1 MAFINLLHEALPSH
15 KIFALL
21 TALAVGAF
29 ILSGGALAIY
39 RLYFSPLAVIPGPKL
54 AALTQYYEAY
64 YDLISGGGGN
74 FTHQIKKMHDLY
86 GMFLMLDMLSGIAAL
101 HVEGPIVRINPFEIH
116 IDDPEYYETVYA
128 TGASFSKLKLVENRF
143 NMPQSTFST
152 AHSKLH
158 KPRRAALAPFFS
170 TRKMQGHG
178 PFVQSLVD
186 KICDRF
192 KREYAGQGIPVV
204 LNDVFGALSGDV
216 ITNLAFARSY
226 DLIGTENWESPF
238 TIAVSNMV
246 TTSHWMTHFA
256 WIIPAM
262 NCIPDKLLMAFSS
275 KFKPII
281 VFRRVDALTCW
292 LVASTADSS

>member
-1 MAFINLLHEALPSH
+1 MTFLNLLYEALPSH
-15 KIFALL
+15 QSFALV
-21 TALAVGAF
+21 TTLAVGAS
-29 ILSGGALAIY
+29 ILSGGALAIS
-39 RLYFSPLAVIPGPKL
+39 RLYFSPLAAIPGPKL

-74 FTHQIKKMHDLY
+74 FTRRIKKMHDVY
-86 GMFLMLDMLSGIAAL
+86 GMFFVIDMLSGVGAL
-101 HVEGPIVRINPFEIH
+101 HIEGPIVRINPFEIH

-128 TGASFSKLKLVENRF
+128 TGASFSKWKWFENRF

-178 PFVQSLVD
+178 PFIQSLVD
-186 KICDRF
+186 KICGRF
-192 KREYAGQGIPVV
+192 KKEYAGQGIPVV

-262 NCIPDKLLMAFSS
+262 NCIPDKLLMALSP
-275 KFKPII
+275 KFEPII
-281 VFRRVDALTCW
+281 GFRRVGALNCW
-292 LVASTADSS
+292 LLKSFC